1 MSLAANYTAEKT
13 TQDSIE
19 IIRLADAA
27 RKVEVRIVPS
37 IGNNAYSIKVNG
49 NEILW
54 SPYKTLAEL
63 KAKPAQAGNPF
74 LAPWVNRIDQ
84 DAFFANGKKYLLNP
98 ELKNFRYDANRK
110 PIHGLLVFTDKWRVV
125 SVKAGA
131 RGAEVTSRLEFWRE
145 PDWMAQFPFAHNIEM
160 TYRLAGGTLE
170 VETAIENLST
180 QPMPLSHGFHTYYQL
195 SDAPRDD
202 WKVAVAA
209 REHVVLN
216 EVLIPTGERKPVSYS
231 SPLSL
236 REVKLDDVFTNLVRG
251 PDGKATFYVEGKRQ
265 KISVIYGPKYP
276 VAVIYAPPGREFI
289 CFEPMT
295 GVTNAFNLAQAGKY
309 DELQSVPPGKTWRE
323 SYWIKPEGF

>member
-1 MSLAANYTAEKT
+1 
-13 TQDSIE
+13 
-19 IIRLADAA
+19 
-27 RKVEVRIVPS
+27 
-37 IGNNAYSIKVNG
+37 
-49 NEILW
+49 
-54 SPYKTLAEL
+54 
-63 KAKPAQAGNPF
+63 
-74 LAPWVNRIDQ
+74 
-84 DAFFANGKKYLLNP
+84 
-98 ELKNFRYDANRK
+98 
-110 PIHGLLVFTDKWRVV
+110 
-125 SVKAGA
+125 
-131 RGAEVTSRLEFWRE
+131 
-145 PDWMAQFPFAHNIEM
+145 M

-195 SDAPRDD
+195 TDTPRDD

-251 PDGKATFYVEGKRQ
+251 QDGKATFYVEGKRQ